1 MYELGSLA
9 WTSSIRD
16 KLPKL
21 AGLVGK
27 PLKVDR
33 ATTQKERLTYAHVLV
48 EVKPHKKYPNSIMF
62 EDERG
67 RIVEYE
73 VFYDK
78 KPILCGKCKK
88 FGHEMQECRKLGKAS
103 KLARKPRH
111 K

>member
-1 MYELGSLA
+1 
-9 WTSSIRD
+9 
-16 KLPKL
+16 
-21 AGLVGK
+21 
-27 PLKVDR
+27 
-33 ATTQKERLTYAHVLV
+33 
-48 EVKPHKKYPNSIMF
+48 MF